1 MATTTHIIEEMRLE
15 ASAKKLTD
23 PQQLYEILEA
33 QIVAILSSGDHSL
46 VLDGAKPIVYL
57 VAGVNGSGK
66 TTTIGKLAYRL
77 RADGKSVLFA
87 AADTF
92 RAAATEQLVIWSE
105 RASADIVKHQ
115 HGSDPAAV
123 AYDAVEAA
131 VARGTDFLM
140 VDTAGRLH
148 TKVNL
153 MEELKKIKRVI
164 AKKLPD
170 APHET
175 LLVMDATTGQNGL
188 SQARL
193 FTEALDVTGIVLT
206 KLDGTAKGG
215 ITVAIK
221 NDLGIPLKLIGI
233 GEGMDDLRPFD
244 PAVFVKALFE

>member
-1 MATTTHIIEEMRLE
+1 M
-15 ASAKKLTD
+15 
-23 PQQLYEILEA
+23 
-33 QIVAILSSGDHSL
+33 
-46 VLDGAKPIVYL
+46 
-57 VAGVNGSGK
+57 
-66 TTTIGKLAYRL
+66 
-77 RADGKSVLFA
+77 LFA

-193 FTEALDVTGIVLT
+193 FTDVLGVTGIVLT

-215 ITVAIK
+215 IVVAIK
-221 NDLGIPLKLIGI
+221 NDLDIPLKLIGV